1 MIIIYNPILWYMN
14 PIMIY
19 HYNHM
24 LYIYIQYGDYMDN
37 INDIHS
43 VISNDI
49 IWNLGKYM
57 IIYILRVMTLMI
69 IMILYIYT

>member
-1 MIIIYNPILWYMN
+1 
-14 PIMIY
+14 
-19 HYNHM
+19 
-24 LYIYIQYGDYMDN
+24 MDN

-69 IMILYIYT
+69 IMILYIYINKSRFM

>member
-1 MIIIYNPILWYMN
+1 
-14 PIMIY
+14 
-19 HYNHM
+19 
-24 LYIYIQYGDYMDN
+24 MDN

-57 IIYILRVMTLMI
+57 IIYIYIQINGNDTNDNHDTI
-69 IMILYIYT
+69 YIYT